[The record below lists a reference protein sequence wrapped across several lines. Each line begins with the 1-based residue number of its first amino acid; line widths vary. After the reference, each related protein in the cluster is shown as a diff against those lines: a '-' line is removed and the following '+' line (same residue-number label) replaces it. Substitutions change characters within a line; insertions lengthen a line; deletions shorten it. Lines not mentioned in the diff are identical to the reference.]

1 MQNFSQQPGESR
13 EAFVRRFS
21 NRPGVV
27 ADGTTLV
34 DLYNRLAIQHDQIVA
49 LEERIERLE
58 NERPSAS

>member
-1 MQNFSQQPGESR
+1 MQNFEQHPGESR

-34 DLYNRLAIQHDQIVA
+34 DLYNRCAILQDRIVA
-49 LEERIERLE
+49 LEERLERLE
-58 NERPSAS
+58 GKRD

>member
-1 MQNFSQQPGESR
+1 MQNFDQQPGESR

-34 DLYNRLAIQHDQIVA
+34 DLYNRCAILQDQIVA
-49 LEERIERLE
+49 LEERIQQLE
-58 NERPSAS
+58 AGSSRAS

>member
-1 MQNFSQQPGESR
+1 MQNFDQLPGESR

-34 DLYNRLAIQHDQIVA
+34 DLYNRCAILQDRIVA
-49 LEERIERLE
+49 LEERLE
-58 NERPSAS
+58 QLDGKVSGP